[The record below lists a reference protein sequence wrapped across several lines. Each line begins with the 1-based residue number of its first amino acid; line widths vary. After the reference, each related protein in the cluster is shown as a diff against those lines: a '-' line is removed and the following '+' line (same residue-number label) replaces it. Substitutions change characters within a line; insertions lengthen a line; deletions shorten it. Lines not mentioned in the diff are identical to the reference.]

1 MALRL
6 AEDLTLPVEAATQ
19 TLLIVGKRGSGKSST
34 AKRLAEQMIRARVP
48 VVVVDPVD
56 KWWGIKADRTGTGPG
71 LKVHVFGGSHADL
84 PLEPAA
90 GALMADVLVEHR
102 ISAVLA
108 VRQWSDGER
117 ARFLTDFMARLF
129 QRNTE
134 PLHLVLEEA
143 HEAAPQQPFKGE
155 ERMLHHVNRI
165 WKLGR
170 ASGLGGSAVTQRPAS
185 LHKNITTQA
194 EILVIHRT
202 LGPQDVAAVREWI
215 RYHGEREDVLG
226 QLAELGTGECF
237 VWAPDFPEG
246 RPVGLRRVRMLQPE
260 TFDSFATPKIGEER
274 REPKELAPVDL
285 DRLRAQMAAT
295 IERAKQEDPR
305 ELRRQLAEAKAALA
319 RAQTSPPG
327 ASPPRASPIV
337 KRVEIPVVHEADF
350 RRAEKLVARLEG
362 LAETLRGASVAVGA
376 EGSRL
381 SAALAMAQDGM
392 RRLEAAGPAVDLSQR
407 PVVQRPARGV
417 GPGEKMAGG
426 ARRILTAL
434 AQYHEG
440 RTRSQVA
447 VLARYAVDGGG
458 FANLLG
464 GLRTTGWIE
473 GYDAMRITPAGLAA
487 LGSYDPLPTGRAL
500 LEHWL
505 PKLGKAERATLVVLV
520 AAYPRTL
527 TKQAVAEAAGYA
539 ADGGGFGN
547 ALGHLR
553 TLELVTGYGELRASE
568 VLFG

>member
-246 RPVGLRRVRMLQPE
+246 RPVGLRRVRVLQPE

-305 ELRRQLAEAKAALA
+305 ELRRRIAQLEAERKEWQKNAIVSRSAAA
-319 RAQTSPPG
+319 
-327 ASPPRASPIV
+327 PR
-337 KRVEIPVVHEADF
+337 RVEVPVVRDADF

-362 LAETLRGASVAVGA
+362 LAETLRSAGVAVGA

-392 RRLEAAGPAVDLSQR
+392 RRLEAAGPAVDSGQQS
-407 PVVQRPARGV
+407 VVQRRPARDV

-464 GLRTTGWIE
+464 GLRTKGWIE

-527 TKQAVAEAAGYA
+527 TKQAVAEAAGYE

-547 ALGHLR
+547 ALGRLR